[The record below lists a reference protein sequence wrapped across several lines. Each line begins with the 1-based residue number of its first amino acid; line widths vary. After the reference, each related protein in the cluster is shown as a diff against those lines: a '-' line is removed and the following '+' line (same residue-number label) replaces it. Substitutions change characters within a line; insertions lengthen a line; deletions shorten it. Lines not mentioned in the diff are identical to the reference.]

1 MTETKA
7 KPRLASLR
15 TTSTARVSKGWRH
28 FTITISSS
36 SSSSRERRVAECR
49 RISQGGGRKCW
60 RRRRGRCAV
69 NKIGEKTLEF
79 CPVVVLSARPFFG
92 DYRVSQYQNAKT
104 NVDFIEARDSEW
116 QWHQL
121 GLTQVCASLQTN
133 NHASTHHSGRILFLP
148 PNQQRQSTEGKISF
162 SKTQVR
168 LNSTWSSSSSSAWYQ
183 STRRARRRW
192 SEMAN

>member
-1 MTETKA
+1 MQSWNLQGLQHSRNNDDNNNNNNVMKMTETKA

-28 FTITISSS
+28 FTITITISSSS

-49 RISQGGGRKCW
+49 RISRGGGRKCW
-60 RRRRGRCAV
+60 RRRRGRCPV

-121 GLTQVCASLQTN
+121 GLTQVWASLQTN
-133 NHASTHHSGRILFLP
+133 NHASTP
-148 PNQQRQSTEGKISF
+148 PLRPDSPPAAQPTA
-162 SKTQVR
+162 SKH
-168 LNSTWSSSSSSAWYQ
+168 
-183 STRRARRRW
+183 
-192 SEMAN
+192 